1 LLLKKSRK
9 LTAQVAVHAHPVA
22 VGENGVLAHDAA
34 NPDDA
39 PAAVL
44 ADDQRRVPELA
55 RLLQRTG
62 LQVRAGVAVGG
73 WVDVRGTFVVIL
85 TPDSIVS
92 VRTYSRDSVS
102 DSGGTEQK
110 PSSLTQR
117 HWSFKKIQS
126 VRPHNYRK
134 SFDSFDHIKTRHV
147 KVIRLEILLPWNT
160 RVRDT
165 RECTYNYY
173 FYSRERNAEDNVSRF
188 AQGFTGSLLYSSTH
202 QRCRQR

>member
-1 LLLKKSRK
+1 MDGLYVCLKTNQKS
-9 LTAQVAVHAHPVA
+9 TAQVAVHAHPVA

-62 LQVRAGVAVGG
+62 LQVRTWVGRDG
-73 WVDVRGTFVVIL
+73 RGFVVVL

-92 VRTYSRDSVS
+92 VRAATYSRDSIS

-126 VRPHNYRK
+126 VRPHHNYRK
-134 SFDSFDHIKTRHV
+134 SFDSFIM
-147 KVIRLEILLPWNT
+147 
-160 RVRDT
+160 
-165 RECTYNYY
+165 
-173 FYSRERNAEDNVSRF
+173 
-188 AQGFTGSLLYSSTH
+188 
-202 QRCRQR
+202 